1 MECPPTSSALAT
13 IRQACSRD
21 FASISKLNLF
31 TKRPQRT
38 DLQLREYLIAEI
50 DRELVGCAA
59 LRCRRD
65 FGYLYGLTVHPN
77 WRRQGIGHSLTARR
91 LEAIGT
97 QGLHHA
103 FVFAMFWNVKFFKRH
118 GFALTDRNRA
128 SQLRWLHMDFEDTWC
143 RRSALLSL
151 SFDASRPQRAAE

>member
-1 MECPPTSSALAT
+1 MECPATSSALAS
-13 IRQACSRD
+13 IRQASRRD
-21 FASISKLNLF
+21 FASISKLNLL

-65 FGYLYGLTVHPN
+65 CGYLYGLTVHPY
-77 WRRQGIGHSLTARR
+77 WRRQGIGHSLTAQR
-91 LEAIGT
+91 LETIRAK
-97 QGLHHA
+97 GLHHA

-118 GFALTDRNRA
+118 GFALTDKSRA
-128 SQLRWLHMDFEDTWC
+128 SQLRWLHMDFEDAWC

-151 SFDASRPQRAAE
+151 SFHASRPQPAAK